1 MPLARARHVD
11 ERMTLRSYLVLL
23 ALATLLPVAVFAVV
37 VGVLLV
43 DSQRDTFRHGAQER
57 TLAVLT
63 ALELEL
69 KRSISTLEALA
80 VSGTLETSDLQDFRT
95 IATSVLFTQ
104 RDWRTINLSLAS
116 GQQILNLNRPPG
128 ATLPLIPVED
138 GSVARL
144 IESQKPV
151 IGDMVFGPTTK
162 QWDFAVRVP
171 IVRDGA
177 VLYILSAVIDPGSM
191 YDLLK
196 TQNLPDDWIG
206 IVLDRNGRI
215 VARTVDPAKSV
226 GQLASPSLRE
236 ALTASLSGWYRGAEG
251 NAFYTSY
258 RRSEATGWTFVM
270 NIPVYAVE
278 QAGRQANAL
287 LIAGLLTALALALGL
302 AVMVGRRI
310 AKPISSLAAA
320 TQAMGLG
327 KPLDLPAELA
337 VSEVRTLAAALRD
350 AERAIGERQS
360 LIEREKEALRAADR
374 SKDEFIAMLSHELRT
389 PLAALTT
396 AAHVLRMAG
405 RDDER
410 ATQARGV
417 IERQTRH
424 MARLVEDLL
433 DVSRVSLGKAKL
445 QRESFDLGELVENL
459 IAAWRAAGRFERHA
473 FTHAIAAVW
482 VDADRTRIEQIVSNL
497 LDNALKFTP
506 SGGKVSLTLRQAG
519 AEALL
524 QVTDEGQGLTSEA
537 ISRVF
542 DLFVQG
548 EQGLDRRK
556 GGMGIGLALVRR
568 LSEMHGGSVSVTSKG
583 PGAGATFT
591 VRLPAI
597 VRPRRDLLDRAGIE
611 EPLRTR
617 RVLIVEDNDDT
628 RQMLRAAL
636 TLKGHEV
643 DEAADGA
650 TGLAVALAS
659 PPDIALIDIGLPDI
673 DGCELARRLRASA
686 QNGRIPLIALSGYGQ
701 PEDLKRAYDAGFD
714 SHLTK
719 PVAIEELHSAITAL
733 R

>member
-1 MPLARARHVD
+1 
-11 ERMTLRSYLVLL
+11 MTLRSYLVLL

-177 VLYILSAVIDPGSM
+177 VQYILSAVIDPGSM

-215 VARTVDPAKSV
+215 VARTVDPVKSV

-278 QAGRQANAL
+278 QAGRQANTL

-327 KPLDLPAELA
+327 KPLNLPAELA